1 MKTFQF
7 IKNRYFYSSMVLLFT
22 LLVIDDTTLYKLYK
36 MKKELNN
43 LQIENKKKTIEISLI
58 KEKTIQLTSNKFAL
72 EKFAREHY
80 LMKKKD
86 EVIYV
91 FEDLEKLSDFK

>member
-1 MKTFQF
+1 MKNL
-7 IKNRYFYSSMVLLFT
+7 IALNNRYFLSTAMLIFVLL
-22 LLVIDDTTLYKLYK
+22 LIDDTTFYKLYK
-36 MKKELNN
+36 MKKELHF
-43 LQIENKKKTIEISLI
+43 LELENIKKQKEIIQI
-58 KEKTIQLTSNKFAL
+58 KEKTKQLTTNKFAL

-91 FEDLEKLSDFK
+91 FDEL

>member
-1 MKTFQF
+1 MLIF
-7 IKNRYFYSSMVLLFT
+7 ILL
-22 LLVIDDTTLYKLYK
+22 LIDDTTFYKLYK
-36 MKKELNN
+36 MKQELQF
-43 LQIENKKKTIEISLI
+43 LEIENTKKQKEILQI
-58 KEKTIQLTSNKFAL
+58 KEKTKQLTTNKFAL

-91 FEDLEKLSDFK
+91 FDDL

>member
-1 MKTFQF
+1 MLPVKFF
-7 IKNRYFYSSMVLLFT
+7 NNKYFYTTVTLFLILLIFE
-22 LLVIDDTTLYKLYK
+22 DTTLFRLYE
-36 MKKELNN
+36 MKKELNEITN
-43 LQIENKKKTIEISLI
+43 QNKVKTIEIEQV
-58 KEKTIQLTSNKFAL
+58 KEKTLQLTTNKEAL

-91 FEDLEKLSDFK
+91 FDDL

>member
-1 MKTFQF
+1 MITVKFF
-7 IKNRYFYSSMVLLFT
+7 NNKYFYTTIILFLILLIFE
-22 LLVIDDTTLYKLYK
+22 DTTIFRLYE
-36 MKKELNN
+36 MKKELNVITN
-43 LQIENKKKTIEISLI
+43 QNKVKSIEIQQV
-58 KEKTIQLTSNKFAL
+58 KEKTLQLTTNKEAL

-91 FEDLEKLSDFK
+91 FDDL

>member
-1 MKTFQF
+1 MTIVRFLNNK
-7 IKNRYFYSSMVLLFT
+7 YFYTTIILFLILLIFE
-22 LLVIDDTTLYKLYK
+22 DTTLFRLYE
-36 MKKELNN
+36 MKKELNEISVQN
-43 LQIENKKKTIEISLI
+43 ELKSIEIEQV
-58 KEKTIQLTSNKFAL
+58 KEKTLQLTTNKEAL

-91 FEDLEKLSDFK
+91 FDDL

>member
-1 MKTFQF
+1 
-7 IKNRYFYSSMVLLFT
+7 
-22 LLVIDDTTLYKLYK
+22 
-36 MKKELNN
+36 MKKELNT
-43 LQIENKKKTIEISLI
+43 LQIENKKKTTEISLI

>member
-1 MKTFQF
+1 MTIVKFLNN
-7 IKNRYFYSSMVLLFT
+7 KYFYTTVTLFLILLIFE
-22 LLVIDDTTLYKLYK
+22 DTTLFRLYD
-36 MKKELNN
+36 MKKELNEITN
-43 LQIENKKKTIEISLI
+43 QNKIKSVEIKQV
-58 KEKTIQLTSNKFAL
+58 KEKTIQLTTNKEAL

-91 FEDLEKLSDFK
+91 FDNL